1 MKLDELT
8 SLVAIR
14 SYVVDSS
21 GNASLD
27 RKTVKYMNDTLIL
40 LDKKIVSILEGEEFK
55 EYINYKDV
63 RKAIE
68 DVVNNN
74 NIKSGLQR
82 NAYGQ
87 LEKIP
92 K

>member
-1 MKLDELT
+1 
-8 SLVAIR
+8 
-14 SYVVDSS
+14 
-21 GNASLD
+21 
-27 RKTVKYMNDTLIL
+27 MNGALL
-40 LDKKIVSILEGEEFK
+40 MLDKKIMDLLQSNDFK
-55 EYINYKDV
+55 EYIEYKDV

-68 DVVNNN
+68 EAANIN

-82 NAYGQ
+82 NPHTGQ